1 MATRYLGDTDPPLA
15 GDLMASDGFSWG
27 GFLLRLAA
35 AFVLVYATYNPEGIS
50 FFHWVIQPK
59 AGETGLGAYLHGFT
73 PLKGF
78 AALALLA
85 AWIVFLQATRRS
97 LGAGGALLVL
107 ALFGCTIWAMVY
119 YGVLSPSSS
128 KTIAHLLLLAMVLVL
143 AIGLSWSHMSR
154 RITGQM
160 DTDNVG

>member
-1 MATRYLGDTDPPLA
+1 
-15 GDLMASDGFSWG
+15 MASDGFSWS
-27 GFLLRLAA
+27 GFLLRLVA
-35 AFVLVYATYNPEGIS
+35 AFALVYATYNPEGIS

-59 AGETGLGAYLHGFT
+59 AGETGLGAYFHGFT

-78 AALALLA
+78 AALALAA

-107 ALFGCTIWAMVY
+107 GLFGCTIWAMIY

-128 KTIAHLLLLAMVLVL
+128 KTIAHLILLAVVLVL
-143 AIGLSWSHMSR
+143 AIGMSWSHLSRKMS
-154 RITGQM
+154 GQL
-160 DTDNVG
+160 DTDNVD

>member
-1 MATRYLGDTDPPLA
+1 MAGE
-15 GDLMASDGFSWG
+15 GFAWS

-35 AFVLVYATYNPEGIS
+35 AAFLVFATYNPEGLS
-50 FFHWVIQPK
+50 YYHWVLQPRV
-59 AGETGLGAYLHGFT
+59 GETGLGAYLHGFT
-73 PLKGF
+73 PLKAF
-78 AALALLA
+78 AGLGLLA

-119 YGVLSPSSS
+119 YGVLSPTSS
-128 KTIAHLLLLAMVLVL
+128 KAIAHLILIAVVLVL
-143 AIGLSWSHMSR
+143 AIGVSWSTVSR
-154 RITGQM
+154 RLTGQV